1 MALMCKPDKI
11 QWLDGSE
18 KEEKELIKEALR
30 VGDLIELNQ
39 KKMPGCYL
47 HRSAHND
54 VARAEQLTFICSE
67 KEEDAGPTNNWI
79 APNEAYKK
87 LKKIDYYL

>member
-1 MALMCKPDKI
+1 MSKIENINEMNMLTNTYVIEWVNKMAAMCKPDKI

-18 KEEKELIKEALR
+18 QEEKELIKEALR
-30 VGDLIELNQ
+30 VGDLVELNQ

-54 VARAEQLTFICSE
+54 VARAEQLTFICTES
-67 KEEDAGPTNNWI
+67 
-79 APNEAYKK
+79 
-87 LKKIDYYL
+87 